1 MAGVRLDFLGNKAN
15 RAMSRNGPGRGPLG
29 TMGERVFQGKTEPW
43 IPGEGTLTP
52 EYRQLEPAQL

>member
-1 MAGVRLDFLGNKAN
+1 
-15 RAMSRNGPGRGPLG
+15 MSRNGPGRGPLG
-29 TMGERVFQGKTEPW
+29 TMGERVFQGKTEPL